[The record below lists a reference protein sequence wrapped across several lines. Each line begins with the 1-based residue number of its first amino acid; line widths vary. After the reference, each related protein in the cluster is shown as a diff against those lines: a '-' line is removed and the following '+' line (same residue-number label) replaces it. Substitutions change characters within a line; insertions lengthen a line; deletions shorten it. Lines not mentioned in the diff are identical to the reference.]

1 MKNRY
6 LLLCTLLIGTAG
18 SLRAQDLRERTYY
31 YEILEPRHEPK
42 PEVNGFATE
51 RIKEHLNRG
60 LTAAPAMDGK
70 GIYLSWRLL
79 EQDDADVSFHLYRTV
94 NGKTERLTKSPVKST
109 CDFIDQSPANG
120 KASYW
125 ICALDKKKK
134 VIDTS
139 TKIEVELPSLKNYQS
154 IKLNRNIKAGKIAVA
169 DLNGDGIYDYIIRTP
184 DKNVDPGMPGTLG
197 GETYQIE
204 AYLNDGTFLWSK
216 DLGQGIEPG
225 VWYSPSYRLRLQ
237 WRRQS

>member
-70 GIYLSWRLL
+70 GIYLSWSLL
-79 EQDDADVSFHLYRTV
+79 
-94 NGKTERLTKSPVKST
+94 
-109 CDFIDQSPANG
+109 
-120 KASYW
+120 
-125 ICALDKKKK
+125 
-134 VIDTS
+134 
-139 TKIEVELPSLKNYQS
+139 
-154 IKLNRNIKAGKIAVA
+154 
-169 DLNGDGIYDYIIRTP
+169 
-184 DKNVDPGMPGTLG
+184 
-197 GETYQIE
+197 
-204 AYLNDGTFLWSK
+204 
-216 DLGQGIEPG
+216 
-225 VWYSPSYRLRLQ
+225 
-237 WRRQS
+237 